1 MGKQRDYRADTGR
14 ARQPLTRKEIMIQLG
29 ICIAILLFFS
39 IQEVLWPNMFGG
51 SEQTPAPSTAPI
63 ENSVGT
69 ETMDLAAVQALTVQF
84 PVMEDRNWFV
94 YVIGEGDA
102 RSYTLISSNVT
113 DRSTQALQA
122 PGYEIGAS
130 VRLNVKGV
138 DALAEALQKVQTG
151 DTLTVIGADGLV
163 VSAAD
168 YALIADGANKSGLKV
183 SLQQAEQT
191 SAA

>member
-14 ARQPLTRKEIMIQLG
+14 ARQPMTRKEIMIQLG

-39 IQEVLWPNMFGG
+39 IQETFWPNMFGKN
-51 SEQTPAPSTAPI
+51 EETPAPTTAPI
-63 ENSVGT
+63 ENNVGT
-69 ETMDLAAVQALTVQF
+69 EVMDLAAVQALTLQF

-94 YVIGEGDA
+94 YVIGEGEA
-102 RSYTLISSNVT
+102 RTYTLISSNVT
-113 DRSTQALQA
+113 DRTTAALQK
-122 PGYEIGAS
+122 PGYEIGTS
-130 VRLNVKGV
+130 VRINLKGT
-138 DALAEALQKVQTG
+138 DALAEVLQKVQTG
-151 DTLTVIGADGLV
+151 DTLTVIGADGLT

-191 SAA
+191 PAA

>member
-1 MGKQRDYRADTGR
+1 MYFRAQTDIISSVTVRTDHELCLLAPLFRDLKHKFRH
-14 ARQPLTRKEIMIQLG
+14 
-29 ICIAILLFFS
+29 
-39 IQEVLWPNMFGG
+39 
-51 SEQTPAPSTAPI
+51 
-63 ENSVGT
+63 
-69 ETMDLAAVQALTVQF
+69 AA
-84 PVMEDRNWFV
+84 E
-94 YVIGEGDA
+94 GEGDA

-191 SAA
+191 PAA

>member
-191 SAA
+191 PAA

>member
-168 YALIADGANKSGLKV
+168 YALIADGANKSGLRV

-191 SAA
+191 PAA

>member
-163 VSAAD
+163 VSTAD

-191 SAA
+191 PAA